1 MHKSDSRDQ
10 SSRGAKPV
18 STRPVD
24 PKHAQ
29 NAAPTVPVRRA
40 RSHSVRCGPISLPLG
55 RIPLIVGILNV
66 TPDSFSDGGR
76 FADPDAAVAQALA
89 MWEAGAGVIDIGGES
104 TRPGSESAS
113 AGQELD
119 RVLPVIDAL
128 TAMRQ
133 RGSLEGV
140 PISIDTR
147 KAEVADVALRRG
159 CHVVNDVSAVSDPEM
174 VEVLRGH
181 PNVPIILMH
190 MKGDPRTMQ
199 EAPRYDDVV
208 GEVAGFL
215 DERAETLV
223 RSHIERDRIIV
234 DPGIGFGKRFRD
246 NLELLNRIDSLRA
259 LGYPVLIGASRKR
272 FLGELLDA
280 GPDGRLPGSLAV
292 AAHCVQRG
300 VEFVRV
306 HDVRETA
313 EIFRVLDAV
322 LHPDDYEAD
331 W

>member
-1 MHKSDSRDQ
+1 M
-10 SSRGAKPV
+10 
-18 STRPVD
+18 STRPSD

-29 NAAPTVPVRRA
+29 SDAPAVPVRRA
-40 RSHSVRCGPISLPLG
+40 RARSVRCGTISLPFG
-55 RIPLIVGILNV
+55 RIPLIVGVLNV

-104 TRPGSESAS
+104 TRPGSKPVS
-113 AGQELD
+113 AGEELD

-128 TAMRQ
+128 AAMRQ
-133 RGSLEGV
+133 RGMVQSI

-159 CHVVNDVSAVSDPEM
+159 CHVVNDVSAASDPEM
-174 VEVLRGH
+174 VEVLRNH
-181 PNVPIILMH
+181 PDVPIILMH
-190 MKGDPRTMQ
+190 MKGDPATMQ
-199 EAPRYDDVV
+199 EAPSYDDVV
-208 GEVAGFL
+208 QEVAGYL

-223 RSHIERDRIIV
+223 RSRIERDRIIV

-246 NLELLNRIDSLRA
+246 NLELLNRVDSIRA
-259 LGYPVLIGASRKR
+259 LGYPVLIGASRKT

-280 GPDGRLPGSLAV
+280 DAGGRLPGSLAV
-292 AAHCVQRG
+292 AAHCYQRG

-313 EIFRVLDAV
+313 GLFRVLDAV
-322 LHPDDYEAD
+322 LHPGDYEAD